1 MILRNNRGFSLLEIM
16 IAAGALG
23 ILSAM
28 IMGIVKISG
37 KSSAKLAMDSDVTLT
52 VNEIYAI
59 LADPER
65 CRLTFDGTA
74 APESIVS
81 EATPDASTPPV
92 YTATAFKYPT
102 IAGGADGG
110 FGNSNFRIS
119 SYLLTTVASETVLL
133 VEFKNKQILKGKTG
147 PDTFTKRINMY
158 VEGPLG
164 GVTTCRSLSSAD
176 TDVWSRGEGS
186 KIFYS
191 GGNVGIETDDP
202 SATLDV
208 VGDIFASSSITAA
221 TFLYNS
227 DRRLKKNVEL
237 INNPVQKILS
247 LRGVTFDWRN
257 NDKHDFG
264 FIAQEVQEL
273 IPEIVRDDSNRG
285 LLTVD
290 YAKIIPILVEAI
302 KRQQVEID
310 QLKKEINNS
319 K

>member
-1 MILRNNRGFSLLEIM
+1 
-16 IAAGALG
+16 
-23 ILSAM
+23 
-28 IMGIVKISG
+28 
-37 KSSAKLAMDSDVTLT
+37 
-52 VNEIYAI
+52 
-59 LADPER
+59 
-65 CRLTFDGTA
+65 
-74 APESIVS
+74 
-81 EATPDASTPPV
+81 
-92 YTATAFKYPT
+92 
-102 IAGGADGG
+102 
-110 FGNSNFRIS
+110 
-119 SYLLTTVASETVLL
+119 
-133 VEFKNKQILKGKTG
+133 
-147 PDTFTKRINMY
+147 
-158 VEGPLG
+158 
-164 GVTTCRSLSSAD
+164 
-176 TDVWSRGEGS
+176 
-186 KIFYS
+186 YS